1 MNYTIDKKKRNRI
14 IFSSSFLILYFVVV
28 GLFFL
33 IVGPTKLD
41 PLQFGI
47 KKVLYLIPFG
57 YLMLIFFDYFR
68 YYHLKVLQIT
78 TITILTCEV
87 VTLGIQFANLLLA
100 TLPKF
105 ILYTVNAIWITATI
119 IWIIFLFIPKMK
131 DYPALI
137 SIRKYAM
144 GPVLIFLIGFS
155 IPFFVKPDNTFAAM
169 QILCLI
175 CGIPYIFT
183 IDYSLKLQLKE

>member
-1 MNYTIDKKKRNRI
+1 MEYSIRKSKRNRI
-14 IFSSSFLILYFVVV
+14 IFSSAFLILYFVVV
-28 GLFFL
+28 GLFFF
-33 IVGPTKLD
+33 IVGPTELD
-41 PLQFGI
+41 TLQFGI
-47 KKVLYLIPFG
+47 KKMLYLIPFG

-78 TITILTCEV
+78 TITIFTCEV
-87 VTLGIQFANLLLA
+87 VTLGIQFANVLLA

-105 ILYTVNAIWITATI
+105 ILLTINAIWIIATI

-131 DYPALI
+131 DYRAMI

-155 IPFFVKPDNTFAAM
+155 IPFIVKPDNTFAAL
-169 QILCLI
+169 QLLGII
-175 CGIPYIFT
+175 CAIPYVFT
-183 IDYSLKLQLKE
+183 IDFAMKLQLKE

>member
-1 MNYTIDKKKRNRI
+1 MNYAIDKTKRNMI
-14 IFSSSFLILYFVVV
+14 IFSSAFLILYFVVV

-33 IVGPTKLD
+33 IMGPSKLD
-41 PLQFGI
+41 TLQFGI
-47 KKVLYLIPFG
+47 KKMLYLIPFG

-68 YYHLKVLQIT
+68 YYHLKVLQIA

-87 VTLGIQFANLLLA
+87 VTLGIQFANVLVA
-100 TLPKF
+100 ALPKF
-105 ILYTVNAIWITATI
+105 ILLTINAIWITATI

-155 IPFFVKPDNTFAAM
+155 IPFIVKPDNTFVAL
-169 QILCLI
+169 QILCII
-175 CGIPYIFT
+175 CAIPYIFT
-183 IDYSLKLQLKE
+183 IDFAMKLQLKE

>member
-1 MNYTIDKKKRNRI
+1 MI
-14 IFSSSFLILYFVVV
+14 IFSSAFLILYFVVV

-33 IVGPTKLD
+33 IMGPSKLD
-41 PLQFGI
+41 TLQFGI
-47 KKVLYLIPFG
+47 KKMLYLIPFG

-68 YYHLKVLQIT
+68 YYHLKVLQIA

-87 VTLGIQFANLLLA
+87 VTLGIQFANVLVA
-100 TLPKF
+100 ALPKF
-105 ILYTVNAIWITATI
+105 ILLTINTIWITATI

-131 DYPALI
+131 DYQAMI

-155 IPFFVKPDNTFAAM
+155 IPFIVKPDNTFAAL
-169 QILCLI
+169 QILCII
-175 CGIPYIFT
+175 CAIPYIFT
-183 IDYSLKLQLKE
+183 IDFAMKLQLKE

>member
-1 MNYTIDKKKRNRI
+1 MI
-14 IFSSSFLILYFVVV
+14 IFSSVFLILYFLIV
-28 GLFFL
+28 GLFFF
-33 IVGPTKLD
+33 IVGPTELD
-41 PLQFGI
+41 SLQFGI
-47 KKVLYLIPFG
+47 KKVLYLIPYG

-87 VTLGIQFANLLLA
+87 VTLGIQFANVLLA

-105 ILYTVNAIWITATI
+105 ILLTINAIWIIATI

-131 DYPALI
+131 DYRALI

-155 IPFFVKPDNTFAAM
+155 IPFIVKPDNTFAAL
-169 QILCLI
+169 QLLCLI
-175 CGIPYIFT
+175 CAIPYIFT
-183 IDYSLKLQLKE
+183 IDFAMKLQLKE

>member
-33 IVGPTKLD
+33 IMGPTKLD

-68 YYHLKVLQIT
+68 YYHLKVLQIA

-105 ILYTVNAIWITATI
+105 ILYTVNAIWVIATI

-131 DYPALI
+131 DYRALI

-155 IPFFVKPDNTFAAM
+155 IPFFVKPNNTFTAM
-169 QILCLI
+169 QLLCII
-175 CGIPYIFT
+175 CAIPYILT
-183 IDYSLKLQLKE
+183 IDFAMKLQLKE